1 MQFKLFSI
9 LALAATFVV
18 ADEAVEKKRDI
29 GDDLEGIASSIK
41 GSFNNLITAI
51 GNIPPN
57 VASVLATAVPPPTG
71 TNFQSYINSIV
82 SDVND
87 GTPPAWYTS
96 LPADAKSFLSSK
108 ASELATVIPTA
119 APTTTTQPTSGNY
132 APAARPTGAI
142 MGSLVGAAGVLGLAV
157 ML

>member
-1 MQFKLFSI
+1 MQFKLFSM
-9 LALAATFVV
+9 LALATFVV

-71 TNFQSYINSIV
+71 TNIQSYINSIV

-119 APTTTTQPTSGNY
+119 APTAVSTQTTSGNY

>member
-9 LALAATFVV
+9 LALATFVV

-119 APTTTTQPTSGNY
+119 APTVVSTQTTSGNY